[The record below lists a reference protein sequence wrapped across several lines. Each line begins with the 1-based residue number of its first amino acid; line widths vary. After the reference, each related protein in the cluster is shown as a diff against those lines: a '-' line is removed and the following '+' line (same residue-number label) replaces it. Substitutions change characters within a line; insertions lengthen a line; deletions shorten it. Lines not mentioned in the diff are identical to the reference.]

1 MSQHE
6 ATQQEKYKAQS
17 EEHKLQVEQLKAGAL
32 REQNQAELERRKHQ
46 HEMDMKKVQYQGRN
60 TAIGT
65 LLAADCSAPDDV
77 TRIDGSGCFLYVP
90 SPREATSVAMRIGI
104 RPLRKRL
111 RTWSRSF

>member
-46 HEMDMKKVQYQGRN
+46 HEMDMKKVQYQGKN
-60 TAIGT
+60 
-65 LLAADCSAPDDV
+65 
-77 TRIDGSGCFLYVP
+77 
-90 SPREATSVAMRIGI
+90 
-104 RPLRKRL
+104 RPLFEIHHRFRSTCTEKKRKGNAA
-111 RTWSRSF
+111 

>member
-46 HEMDMKKVQYQGRN
+46 HEMDMKKVQYQGKK
-60 TAIGT
+60 IGYCSKSIT
-65 LLAADCSAPDDV
+65 VSDQLAQKRKEKEMQLELQKQKMAEEQRLASLEKEESIRRRKLSPLA
-77 TRIDGSGCFLYVP
+77 LY
-90 SPREATSVAMRIGI
+90 
-104 RPLRKRL
+104 
-111 RTWSRSF
+111 